1 VRYTFFVKAAAVP
14 GRRAAAAVVL
24 VLTIAGCG
32 PSVSV
37 TRLVPPPY
45 NLGPARKLVL
55 VEVVGPGR
63 WRSDASRYFHDA
75 VASGGVFQLEN
86 ATGAGIRLSLLG
98 EGEAARTAKAFRS
111 EWPADV
117 YVGLDVSGVTSKMR
131 SKKEK
136 VKAKDGTETERT
148 RYWAEGTCE
157 VELTLLDAR
166 TGALLARYSTD
177 ETRTTS
183 RSDSAAD
190 GLLRDA
196 EAAAVQAAV
205 AAAVHQFTPRRV
217 SETLPL
223 DDEAPD
229 AKAGIE
235 RIEAGDLPGARRL
248 WEATLQRAPSD
259 ARLLYNLGVV
269 SEALGDPKAA
279 GEYYED
285 AIRLAPGEP
294 KFRRALDSLEQ
305 RQRDVE
311 ALRTRG

>member
-1 VRYTFFVKAAAVP
+1 MLSGF
-14 GRRAAAAVVL
+14 RAAGAVAVL
-24 VLTIAGCG
+24 VAAGCG

-45 NLGPARKLVL
+45 NLGPARQLVL
-55 VEVVGPGR
+55 VEVGGPAR
-63 WRSDASRYFHDA
+63 WRSDAIASFRGT
-75 VASGGVFQLEN
+75 VAAGGVFQLAI
-86 ATGAGIRLSLLG
+86 ATQAGVRLSLLG
-98 EGEAARTAKAFRS
+98 EGEAARTAKAFRG

-117 YVGLDVSGVTSKMR
+117 YVGLDVSGVTSTMR
-131 SKKEK
+131 TKKEK
-136 VKAKDGTETERT
+136 VKTKDGTRTERT

-166 TGALLARYSTD
+166 TGALLARYTTD

-183 RSDSAAD
+183 RSDSPD
-190 GLLRDA
+190 DDLLRDA
-196 EAAAVQAAV
+196 EAAAVHSAV
-205 AAAVHQFTPRRV
+205 EAAVHQFTPRRV
-217 SETLPL
+217 SELLPL

-229 AKAGIE
+229 ARAGLE
-235 RIEAGDLPGARRL
+235 RIEAGDLRGARRL
-248 WEATLQRAPSD
+248 WEETLKRAPGD

-269 SEALGDPKAA
+269 SEALGDRKAA
-279 GEYYED
+279 REYYED

-305 RQRDVE
+305 RQRDAE

>member
-1 VRYTFFVKAAAVP
+1 VPLGFRAAVAAAVL
-14 GRRAAAAVVL
+14 AA
-24 VLTIAGCG
+24 AGCG

-45 NLGPARKLVL
+45 NLGPARQLVL
-55 VEVVGPGR
+55 VEVDGPGR
-63 WRSDASRYFHDA
+63 WRSDAIASFRET
-75 VASGGVFQLEN
+75 VASGGVFRLAI
-86 ATGAGIRLSLLG
+86 ATQAGVRLSLLG

-131 SKKEK
+131 TKKEK

-166 TGALLARYSTD
+166 TGTLLARYTTD

-183 RSDSAAD
+183 RAEAPDEE
-190 GLLRDA
+190 LLREA
-196 EAAAVQAAV
+196 ETAAVRATV
-205 AAAVHQFTPRRV
+205 ETAVHQFTPRRV
-217 SETLPL
+217 SDVLPL
-223 DDEAPD
+223 DGDAPD
-229 AKAGIE
+229 AKAGVE
-235 RIEAGDLPGARRL
+235 KIEAGDLRGARRL
-248 WEATLQRAPSD
+248 WEETLRRAPDD

-279 GEYYED
+279 REYYED

-294 KFRRALDSLEQ
+294 RYRGALDSLEQ
-305 RQRDVE
+305 RQRDAE